1 MRGEAGEIERSP
13 SCVEGRIKSGVAVLT
28 LTFDSRHS
36 IVAIVFTFCDPSAR
50 GVAAL
55 PNDVVGLDAFL
66 TLSAVSS
73 VVDVVPFTSPSA
85 LGKLGRLPVVVTP
98 SSEFK
103 MSLKSAPFIE
113 NRIEGRAGSTKNAEV
128 RSCTVNTGDGAS
140 TCMSLSRLATLECI
154 GDDGFPLDVDP
165 LAAGVDVVIVVAV
178 ALLGRRG
185 VN

>member
-1 MRGEAGEIERSP
+1 MDRNLAAGVSLL
-13 SCVEGRIKSGVAVLT
+13 LT
-28 LTFDSRHS
+28 LVHHILTVLIRFEILLRRLIFSGCPNLT
-36 IVAIVFTFCDPSAR
+36 IKR
-50 GVAAL
+50 G
-55 PNDVVGLDAFL
+55 
-66 TLSAVSS
+66 T